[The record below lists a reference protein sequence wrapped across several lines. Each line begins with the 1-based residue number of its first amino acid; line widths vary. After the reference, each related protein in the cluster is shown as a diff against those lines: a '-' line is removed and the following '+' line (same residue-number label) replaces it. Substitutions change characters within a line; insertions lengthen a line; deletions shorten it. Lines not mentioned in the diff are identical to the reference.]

1 MATKLLIYEA
11 YHKLYFLLLNTILFL
26 NLYYFLNKPFFFF
39 CLIFTLPFD
48 FIFLHLPIIL
58 NFIVDFTSVLLT
70 HTHLQTPLKIII
82 ILEEIL
88 EVRVMID
95 ANQFLSDRFDQK
107 LTHESETQSTVKLI
121 HLIFFF

>member
-1 MATKLLIYEA
+1 MATTLLIYEA

-26 NLYYFLNKPFFFF
+26 NLYYFLNKPFLFF